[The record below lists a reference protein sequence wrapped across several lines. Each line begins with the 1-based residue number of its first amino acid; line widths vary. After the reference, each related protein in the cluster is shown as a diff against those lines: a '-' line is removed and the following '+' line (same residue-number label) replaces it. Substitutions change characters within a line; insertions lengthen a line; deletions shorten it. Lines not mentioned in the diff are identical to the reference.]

1 MSLKLHNISKHFIEN
16 SSNHRVLESIS
27 LEVKDGEFLCLMGP
41 SGCGKSTLLR
51 LIAGLIEASSGQV
64 VNPPTRVGFV
74 FQNFALMPWLSV
86 YDNIAFGLRM
96 RGKDDGDIH
105 QAVTKQIHEVGLA
118 GLQHRKP
125 KELSG
130 GQKQRVGLARA
141 LAVDP
146 DILLLDEPF
155 SALDTYTA
163 AELREDL
170 LRIWQSTGKTVI
182 MVTHL
187 STEAAEL
194 ADRIAVLSSRPGQ
207 IISVIEN
214 KLPRPRP
221 DREPNF
227 FSLVDRLDQLIRPA
241 KDQQ

>member
-1 MSLKLHNISKHFIEN
+1 MSLKLHNIGKYFVEDGH
-16 SSNHRVLESIS
+16 HHQVLDSIN
-27 LEVKDGEFLCLMGP
+27 LEVKNGEFLCLMGP

-51 LIAGLIEASSGQV
+51 LIAGLIDASVGGV
-64 VNPPTRVGFV
+64 TDPPARVGFV

-86 YDNIAFGLRM
+86 YENIAFGLRM
-96 RGKDDGDIH
+96 RSLDENEIH

-118 GLQHRKP
+118 GLQHRRP

-141 LAVDP
+141 LAIDP
-146 DILLLDEPF
+146 DVLLLDEPF

-170 LRIWQSTGKTVI
+170 LRIWQSTGKTII

-194 ADRIAVLSSRPGQ
+194 GDRIVVLSTRPGQ
-207 IISVIEN
+207 VVSIIEN
-214 KLPRPRP
+214 NLPRPRP
-221 DREPNF
+221 TRDAGF
-227 FSLVDRLDQLIRPA
+227 FALVDRLDQLIRPTGRH
-241 KDQQ
+241 